1 MATIIFMSSTCQ
13 SQYFTKDYSYI
24 KKYDGD
30 TLSNNSLFNRNTVK
44 KISRINFQTRE
55 LKRILTY
62 DFVPLHLLASFH
74 PTILIML
81 TNNFKNYFN
90 ACQICS
96 GEFRY

>member
-1 MATIIFMSSTCQ
+1 MFMSSTCQ
-13 SQYFTKDYSYI
+13 SLYFTKDYSYI

-30 TLSNNSLFNRNTVK
+30 TLSNNSLFIRNTVK

-55 LKRILTY
+55 VKRILTY
-62 DFVPLHLLASFH
+62 DFVSLHLLASK
-74 PTILIML
+74 TLIML
-81 TNNFKNYFN
+81 TNNFNNYFN